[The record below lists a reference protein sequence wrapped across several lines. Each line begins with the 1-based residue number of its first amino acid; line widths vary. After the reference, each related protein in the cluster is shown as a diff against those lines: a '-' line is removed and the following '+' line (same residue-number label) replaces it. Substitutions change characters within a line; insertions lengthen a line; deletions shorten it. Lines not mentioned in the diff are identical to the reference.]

1 MTGQYYFKVNGMTS
15 PGCEQ
20 VIERAVKSVRG
31 VEFVEA
37 DMESGMVIIK
47 GGATTDEL
55 IRAID
60 AGGYNAILI
69 AD

>member
-1 MTGQYYFKVNGMTS
+1 MQDQYYFKVNGMTS
-15 PGCEQ
+15 SGCEKT
-20 VIERAVKSVRG
+20 IEQAVMSVQG

-37 DMESGMVIIK
+37 DMESGMVIVK
-47 GGATTDEL
+47 GTATTEAL
-55 IRAID
+55 TRAID